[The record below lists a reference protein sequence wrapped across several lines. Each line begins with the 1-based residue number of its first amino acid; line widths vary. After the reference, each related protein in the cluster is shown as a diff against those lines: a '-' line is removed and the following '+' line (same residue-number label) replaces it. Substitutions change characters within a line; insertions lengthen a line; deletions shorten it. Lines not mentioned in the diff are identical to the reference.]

1 MARKKSKSTTSN
13 RQSVTTTAQN
23 RYLIKQILGKWKT
36 QRQAPVTLP
45 PLPNLS
51 IDRVP
56 SRKTPTLLNEQI
68 GRNRLKQPERREVDK
83 IARKETVCK
92 TRPDSKKAQKGAGG
106 SKKFVPWCK

>member
-1 MARKKSKSTTSN
+1 MARKKRNTNNTLTAPRSPAVN
-13 RQSVTTTAQN
+13 RN
-23 RYLIKQILGKWKT
+23 LIKQILGKWKT
-36 QRQAPVTLP
+36 QRQVPVTLP

-56 SRKTPTLLNEQI
+56 SRKTPNLLNEQI
-68 GRNRLKQPERREVDK
+68 GRNRLKQPERREVDT

>member
-1 MARKKSKSTTSN
+1 MARKKSNTRNTLTAPRSAAVN
-13 RQSVTTTAQN
+13 RN
-23 RYLIKQILGKWKT
+23 LIKQILGKWKT

-68 GRNRLKQPERREVDK
+68 GRNIRKQPERREVDT
-83 IARKETVCK
+83 IARKELVCK
-92 TRPDSKKAQKGAGG
+92 TRPDSKKAQKGGGG

>member
-1 MARKKSKSTTSN
+1 MARKKRASN

-23 RYLIKQILGKWKT
+23 RNLIKQILGKWKT
-36 QRQAPVTLP
+36 QRQIPVTLP

-68 GRNRLKQPERREVDK
+68 GRTRLKQPERREVDK

-92 TRPDSKKAQKGAGG
+92 KRPDSKKAQKGAGG
-106 SKKFVPWCK
+106 SKQFVPWCK